1 MINLS
6 VSFPGQYHLQIEK
19 AQLEDDAPYEC
30 QAGQSESSEAII
42 SSAAWVNVLSELN
55 HAASGGGMLGTHKHV
70 LKDVCNG
77 GGGAVSTDN
86 SRSLLTIN
94 QHIKSS

>member
-42 SSAAWVNVLSELN
+42 SSDAWVNVLSELN
-55 HAASGGGMLGTHKHV
+55 HGASGGGMLGTHKHTEG
-70 LKDVCNG
+70 CMQR
-77 GGGAVSTDN
+77 GGGAPTTAAAS
-86 SRSLLTIN
+86 
-94 QHIKSS
+94 

>member
-55 HAASGGGMLGTHKHV
+55 RGASGGGMLGTHKHV
-70 LKDVCNG
+70 LKDVSNG
-77 GGGAVSTDN
+77 GEGG
-86 SRSLLTIN
+86 RSEHRQQSQPLD
-94 QHIKSS
+94 H

>member
-55 HAASGGGMLGTHKHV
+55 RGASGGGMLGTQT
-70 LKDVCNG
+70 CTEGCMQRG
-77 GGGAVSTDN
+77 GG
-86 SRSLLTIN
+86 
-94 QHIKSS
+94 SSEHRQQPQPLDH